1 MDSMAKAIT
10 KPQRLSSMN
19 ELSDTPVLLIFDIHR
34 INTIFVFDWLI
45 DTSNE
50 SFSIFEFLDAI
61 VISCFYNKLA
71 IQPGY
76 FALMFW

>member
-45 DTSNE
+45 DTSIE
-50 SFSIFEFLDAI
+50 SFQYSNF
-61 VISCFYNKLA
+61 
-71 IQPGY
+71 
-76 FALMFW
+76 